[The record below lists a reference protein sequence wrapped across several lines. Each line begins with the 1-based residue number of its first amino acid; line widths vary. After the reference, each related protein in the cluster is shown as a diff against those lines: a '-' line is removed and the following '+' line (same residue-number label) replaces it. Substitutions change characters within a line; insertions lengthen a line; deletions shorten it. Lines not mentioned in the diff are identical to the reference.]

1 MIIGIPKEIKPFE
14 NRVSVT
20 PDSVRILTGRGHKV
34 IVEKSAGEGSGFSD
48 DEYKANGAYISDTA
62 EQVYSEAEL
71 IVKVKTP
78 QPSEYKL
85 LRKNQVL
92 VAYLHLAVEKVLTS
106 ELLDKKV
113 ISIGYETVEKE
124 DGSLPLLV
132 PSSEIAG
139 KMSVNIA
146 SNILE
151 KQNGGSGVLLGGVPG
166 VPAGKVLIIGAGNV
180 GLNAAKIAVGVGA
193 DVSILDINI
202 DKLRLADRM
211 LGSKVKTYFSSKTIL
226 ESLIKDT
233 DVIIGAVFVPGHKSP
248 KIITEDMI
256 KSMKKGSV
264 LVDVSIDQGGIA
276 ETEDRIT
283 THDNPVY
290 EKFGVLH
297 YCVENMPGSVARTSS
312 VALANASIKYIL
324 KIADLGFV
332 EAIKN
337 NPSIAKGINT
347 YSGKL
352 TNKGVAEALKME
364 YKELPSLIGF

>member
-14 NRVSVT
+14 NRVAVT
-20 PDSVRILTGRGHKV
+20 PDGVRILTDCGHKV
-34 IVEKSAGEGSGFSD
+34 IFEKSAGEGSGFSD
-48 DEYKANGAYISDTA
+48 EEYENAGAYISENA
-62 EQVYSEAEL
+62 EKVYADAQL

-85 LRKNQVL
+85 LRKNQIL
-92 VAYLHLAVEKVLTS
+92 VAYLHLAVEKVLTN

-113 ISIGYETVEKE
+113 ISIGYETVEKD
-124 DGSLPLLV
+124 DGSLPLLI
-132 PSSEIAG
+132 PTSEIAG

-146 SNILE
+146 SNLLE
-151 KQNGGSGVLLGGVPG
+151 EQNGGSGVLLAGVPG

-180 GLNAAKIAVGVGA
+180 GLNAAKIAIGVGA
-193 DVSILDINI
+193 DVSILDINT
-202 DKLRLADRM
+202 DKLRLADSM
-211 LGSKVKTYFSSKTIL
+211 LGSRVKTYFASKTIL
-226 ESLIKDT
+226 QSLIKDT
-233 DVIIGAVFVPGHKSP
+233 DVVIGAVFVPGHKSP
-248 KIITEDMI
+248 KLISEDMI

-283 THDNPVY
+283 THEKPVY

-324 KIADLGFV
+324 KIADLGLI

-337 NPSIAKGINT
+337 YPTLARGINT
-347 YSGKL
+347 YNGNL
-352 TNKGVAEALKME
+352 TNKGVAEALKMG